1 MKSLIAVIG
10 APGTG
15 KSTVMKS
22 WMQHW
27 EWEYNRTGLLDH
39 YTSGDLIVL
48 GRYDEGETFGGTDRL
63 AMNVMPEAIQ
73 FLQDTEEKII
83 IFEGDR
89 LTSSKFFNAALEA
102 GYELN
107 IINLIVLDNI
117 REQRY
122 ADRGS
127 DQDQKFI
134 NGRITKVKNI
144 VEEFGP
150 QQTLF
155 GEELG
160 YVTTLANN
168 YQTDAEEIGDHI
180 QEIINENILDSVV
193 ASI

>member
-27 EWEYNRTGLLDH
+27 EWEYNLTGLLDH

-89 LTSSKFFNAALEA
+89 LNSSKFFNAALEA

-180 QEIINENILDSVV
+180 QEIINDNILDSVV
-193 ASI
+193 SDL

>member
-1 MKSLIAVIG
+1 MKSIIAVIG

-27 EWEYNRTGLLDH
+27 EWEYHRTGLLDH

-89 LTSSKFFNAALEA
+89 LNSSKFFNAALEA

-180 QEIINENILDSVV
+180 QEIINDNILDSVV
-193 ASI
+193 GAP

>member
-1 MKSLIAVIG
+1 MKTLIAIIG
-10 APGTG
+10 PPGTG
-15 KSTVMKS
+15 KSTLMKE
-22 WMQHW
+22 WMSRW
-27 EWEYNRTGLLDH
+27 EWQYQRTGLLDH

-63 AMNVMPEAIQ
+63 AMNVMPSTIE
-73 FLQDTEEKII
+73 FLQETEEKVV

-107 IINLIVLDNI
+107 IIHLIVRDDI

-127 DQDQKFI
+127 DQDEKFI

-160 YVTTLANN
+160 YVSTFAHNN
-168 YQTDAEEIGDHI
+168 EGDTDFISDYI
-180 QEIINENILDSVV
+180 QEIINDNILDAV
-193 ASI
+193 IEEL

>member
-1 MKSLIAVIG
+1 MKSIIAVIG

-27 EWEYNRTGLLDH
+27 EWEYHRTGLLDH

-83 IFEGDR
+83 ILEGDR
-89 LTSSKFFNAALEA
+89 LNSSKFFNAALEA

-180 QEIINENILDSVV
+180 QEIINDNILDSVV
-193 ASI
+193 GAP